1 MRAVILS
8 GPKKLDLIHVKNPES
23 DGKNVIIR
31 VTACGIC
38 GSDLHYW
45 ELGVGM
51 DGLPG
56 LIMGH
61 EFCGMVHDP
70 GNRQD
75 LKKGER
81 VTALSI
87 NPCGV
92 CKNCMSSHSN
102 ICMDGLKRPNPGN
115 NSPGAYAE
123 YISVRPDMVRKLPDT
138 VSEKEAALI
147 EPASVALHAVTL
159 ADIRIGDSVLIT
171 GGGPIG
177 VLCAVWARIH
187 GAGFVVLSEPDVY
200 RIAFSKEQ
208 GFFDR
213 VLDATDTDIN
223 KKIRKITCGGADVA
237 IETSAAEAGI
247 QTAISSLKTSG
258 RLVMAG
264 ISFRPQSVPTLTVT
278 MKELTIKAAFA
289 YVPSE
294 FDLTIDFL
302 SKKKISIEALVTSE
316 IQLEKVQHT
325 FEQFG
330 LKNQKNM
337 KVLIRPFIYH

>member
-1 MRAVILS
+1 
-8 GPKKLDLIHVKNPES
+8 
-23 DGKNVIIR
+23 
-31 VTACGIC
+31 
-38 GSDLHYW
+38 
-45 ELGVGM
+45 
-51 DGLPG
+51 
-56 LIMGH
+56 
-61 EFCGMVHDP
+61 MVQDP
-70 GNRQD
+70 GNRKD
-75 LKKGER
+75 IKAGDR
-81 VTALSI
+81 VTALPI

-123 YISVRPDMVRKLPDT
+123 YISVRPDMVRKIPDI
-138 VSEKEAALI
+138 VSDKEAALI

-187 GAGFVVLSEPDVY
+187 GAGLVVLSEPDVH
-200 RIAFSKEQ
+200 RIDFSKEQ
-208 GFFDR
+208 GFFDQ
-213 VLDATDTDIN
+213 VLDATDADIN
-223 KKIRKITCGGADVA
+223 KKIRKITSGGADAA
-237 IETSAAEAGI
+237 IETSAADAGI

-258 RLVMAG
+258 RLVLAG
-264 ISFRPQSVPTLTVT
+264 ISFRPQSVSTLTVI

-302 SKKKISIEALVTSE
+302 SKRKISIEALVTSE
-316 IQLEKVQHT
+316 IQMEKVQQT

-337 KVLIRPFIYH
+337 KVLIRPFAYH